1 MKEYNTITIK
11 ECCGPVYTEQVGF
24 TFEEACELLLGKQG
38 KFGSPIH
45 SVSMDDPVGI
55 QGSKFDSK
63 RTAIYTL

>member
-11 ECCGPVYTEQVGF
+11 ECDGPEYTEQVGF

-45 SVSMDDPVGI
+45 SVSIDDSADFS
-55 QGSKFDSK
+55 GSKFASK